1 LNAFKQQE
9 RRKVAVILHFLATKN
24 KEQILFIPMGL
35 LRKNCVIYIFF
46 ISRFTQLQRKAL
58 NSMNNKKNPF
68 TKLD

>member
-9 RRKVAVILHFLATKN
+9 RRKVAVILHFLATKKQRTDFVYTYGFI
-24 KEQILFIPMGL
+24 KEESC
-35 LRKNCVIYIFF
+35 NIYFF
-46 ISRFTQLQRKAL
+46 ISRFTQLLRKAL